1 MWQGFTCTLDV
12 QTHAYILW
20 EKEMEINTTGTL
32 IWPKGL
38 FLRQKSYV
46 TGIHRSICLLW
57 VSYTFSRACHH
68 FIVFGKPVLWWLQ
81 RMILKHHGKEVPDG
95 WTRLA
100 VDGAKS
106 GTTWDS
112 EKKSK
117 RNYPTTTVDFSSALR
132 NLGSEVYIFWKIA
145 LPPSSAFWVDLSKL
159 KVSNLK

>member
-1 MWQGFTCTLDV
+1 MWQGFTCMLDV

-46 TGIHRSICLLW
+46 TGIHRSICLRW

-68 FIVFGKPVLWWLQ
+68 FIVVTKDMV
-81 RMILKHHGKEVPDG
+81 ILKHHGKEVPDG

-100 VDGAKS
+100 VDGAKC

-117 RNYPTTTVDFSSALR
+117 RNYPTSTVDFSSALR

-145 LPPSSAFWVDLSKL
+145 LLPSSAFWVDLSIL